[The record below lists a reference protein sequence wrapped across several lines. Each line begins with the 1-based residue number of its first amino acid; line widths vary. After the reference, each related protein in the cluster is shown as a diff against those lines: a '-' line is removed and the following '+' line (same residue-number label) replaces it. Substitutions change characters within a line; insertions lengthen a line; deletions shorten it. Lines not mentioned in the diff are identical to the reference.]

1 MAKENKQQT
10 ATSLNSQLTY
20 DQAMA
25 RVETIVQQLEQ
36 SEAISL
42 SEYKQ
47 LAEEARQLLQ
57 VILLTLNGQLLAF
70 CRNEVEKISKEFT
83 NTN

>member
-10 ATSLNSQLTY
+10 AALLNSQLTY

-25 RVETIVQQLEQ
+25 RVEAIVQQLEQ

-42 SEYKQ
+42 SKYKQ
-47 LAEEARQLLQ
+47 LADEAR
-57 VILLTLNGQLLAF
+57 QLLAF

-83 NTN
+83 DTH

>member
-1 MAKENKQQT
+1 MKNQESLSTPNTQHST
-10 ATSLNSQLTY
+10 LNSQLTY

-25 RVETIVQQLEQ
+25 RVEAIVQQLEQ
-36 SEAISL
+36 SEAIIL

-47 LAEEARQLLQ
+47 LADEAR
-57 VILLTLNGQLLAF
+57 QLLAF

-83 NTN
+83 ENNSGNTFFH

>member
-1 MAKENKQQT
+1 MKNQETLSTPNPQLST
-10 ATSLNSQLTY
+10 LNTQLTY
-20 DQAMA
+20 DQAIA

-47 LAEEARQLLQ
+47 LADEARQLL
-57 VILLTLNGQLLAF
+57 TF
-70 CRNEVEKISKEFT
+70 CRNEVEKISREFT
-83 NTN
+83 DTN

>member
-10 ATSLNSQLTY
+10 AALLNSQLTY

-47 LAEEARQLLQ
+47 LADEAR
-57 VILLTLNGQLLAF
+57 QLLAF
-70 CRNEVEKISKEFT
+70 CRNEVETISKEFT
-83 NTN
+83 DTH

>member
-1 MAKENKQQT
+1 MKNQETLSTPNTQHST
-10 ATSLNSQLTY
+10 LNSQLTY

-25 RVETIVQQLEQ
+25 RVEAIVQQLEQ

-47 LAEEARQLLQ
+47 LADEAR
-57 VILLTLNGQLLAF
+57 QLLAF

-83 NTN
+83 ENNSGNTFFH

>member
-1 MAKENKQQT
+1 MAKENNKT
-10 ATSLNSQLTY
+10 ATSSLTY

-25 RVETIVQQLEQ
+25 RVEAIVQQLEQ

-42 SEYKQ
+42 NEYKQ
-47 LAEEARQLLQ
+47 LADEAR
-57 VILLTLNGQLLAF
+57 QLLAF

-83 NTN
+83 DTH

>member
-1 MAKENKQQT
+1 MAKENNKTT
-10 ATSLNSQLTY
+10 ATVSLTY

-47 LAEEARQLLQ
+47 LADEAH
-57 VILLTLNGQLLAF
+57 GLLAF
-70 CRNEVEKISKEFT
+70 CRKEIEVLREGLELSEYGAHHS
-83 NTN
+83 

>member
-1 MAKENKQQT
+1 MKNQETLSTTNTQHST
-10 ATSLNSQLTY
+10 LNSPLTY

-25 RVETIVQQLEQ
+25 RVEAIVQQLEQ

-47 LAEEARQLLQ
+47 LADEAR
-57 VILLTLNGQLLAF
+57 QLLAF

-83 NTN
+83 DTH

>member
-1 MAKENKQQT
+1 MKNQKT
-10 ATSLNSQLTY
+10 LSTKNSQLTY

-47 LAEEARQLLQ
+47 LAEEARQLL
-57 VILLTLNGQLLAF
+57 AF
-70 CRNEVEKISKEFT
+70 CYNEVEKISKEFT
-83 NTN
+83 NTH

>member
-1 MAKENKQQT
+1 MAKENNKTT
-10 ATSLNSQLTY
+10 ATVSLTY

-25 RVETIVQQLEQ
+25 RAETIVQQLEQ

-47 LAEEARQLLQ
+47 LADEAR
-57 VILLTLNGQLLAF
+57 QLLAF

-83 NTN
+83 DTH

>member
-1 MAKENKQQT
+1 MKNQKT
-10 ATSLNSQLTY
+10 LSTKNSQLTY

-25 RVETIVQQLEQ
+25 RVEAIVQQLEQ

-42 SEYKQ
+42 SKYKQ
-47 LAEEARQLLQ
+47 LADETR
-57 VILLTLNGQLLAF
+57 QLLAF

-83 NTN
+83 DTH

>member
-47 LAEEARQLLQ
+47 LAEESR
-57 VILLTLNGQLLAF
+57 QLLAF
-70 CRNEVEKISKEFT
+70 CHNEVEKISKEFT
-83 NTN
+83 NTL

>member
-47 LAEEARQLLQ
+47 LAEEARQLL
-57 VILLTLNGQLLAF
+57 AF
-70 CRNEVEKISKEFT
+70 CRNEVEKISQEFT
-83 NTN
+83 DTH